1 MKEIHKKILVFV
13 KQYMFEHDYPPHNQ
27 GNRGRGWLY
36 VKLYYLGISA
46 RYERDRVNW
55 LCG

>member
-13 KQYMFEHDYPPHNQ
+13 KQYMLEHDYPPHNQ

-46 RYERDRVNW
+46 GYERDRVD
-55 LCG
+55 

>member
-13 KQYMFEHDYPPHNQ
+13 KQYMLEHDYPPHNQ
-27 GNRGRGWLY
+27 RNRGRGRIY

-46 RYERDRVNW
+46 GYERDRVD
-55 LCG
+55 